1 MADVQTP
8 QVSKGLEGIYID
20 ESSICKVDGQA
31 GKLYYRGYPIE
42 AVCKNASY
50 EEVAFLL
57 LNGRLPNKA
66 ELDDITKTM
75 AKERDLPDGVIQ
87 IIKEMNGKAHPMD
100 TLRSAFSA
108 LSAYDKEVTDQSSE
122 ANMRKAIRIISK
134 VSSIVA
140 AIGRLQKGQ
149 PYIKPDTTLDHVTN
163 FLYMLNGRKPTQL
176 EYNIVKDMFI
186 LHAEHSS
193 NASTFGT
200 LVAASTMADMYAAV
214 TAGIAT
220 LKGPLHGGADEAALK
235 MMGQIGNPNNTEQY
249 IEDALAGKQKIMGFG
264 HRVYKTYDPRARI
277 VRDYLLQIKDSSSP
291 EVRTYTEIALR
302 AEKLMIDKLG
312 ASKGIWPNIDF
323 FAGPIYLAAGVPADL
338 FTPIF
343 AASRS
348 VGWTA
353 HVLEY
358 WQNNRIFRPLEIYTG
373 KVDLQYVPID
383 KRA

>member
-140 AIGRLQKGQ
+140 AIGRLKKGQ

>member
-149 PYIKPDTTLDHVTN
+149 PYIRPDTTLDHVTN